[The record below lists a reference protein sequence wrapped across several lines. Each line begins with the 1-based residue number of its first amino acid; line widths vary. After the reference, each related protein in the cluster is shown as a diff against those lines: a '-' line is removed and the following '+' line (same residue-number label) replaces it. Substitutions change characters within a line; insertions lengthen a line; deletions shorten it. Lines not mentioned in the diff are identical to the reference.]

1 MTAQPHTVAPAA
13 SVTTGAQSPMP
24 LPTPRGPLSEALLRV
39 LTHDADPAVVQREAT
54 AVLAD
59 PGASWCEHEDV
70 QLSLTCMYELHYR
83 GLDGVDDDWEWQPD
97 VLAARAALERAVE
110 AELRERV
117 TAPVPVGTSARAVAD
132 ALFELTSSDDGPSM
146 SRWIARRA
154 SREQIEEMV
163 VHRSLYQLKEA
174 DPHTWSVPRLGGA
187 PKVALME
194 IQSDEYGAGDPERQ
208 HAALFA
214 QAMRGLGLDDTYGRY
229 VDHVPAITLAHPN
242 VMSMMGLHR
251 RLRGAIVGH
260 LAAFEMTS
268 SIPNRLY
275 GNGMRRVGLGQDVTE
290 YFDEHVEA
298 DAVHEQ
304 IAGRD
309 MAGRLV
315 EQEPTL
321 GGDVMWGAAVC
332 LALDGWWAQHV
343 LDRWQADGTS
353 LLRPLR

>member
-1 MTAQPHTVAPAA
+1 MTTQLPSPAP
-13 SVTTGAQSPMP
+13 VTTGEQSPMP
-24 LPTPRGPLSEALLRV
+24 VPTPRGPLSDTLLRV
-39 LTHDADPAVVQREAT
+39 LTWT
-54 AVLAD
+54 AD
-59 PGASWCEHEDV
+59 PGSLHASVADVVAAPSGSWLEHDDV
-70 QLSLTCMYELHYR
+70 QLALTCMYELHYR
-83 GLDGVDDDWEWQPD
+83 GLAGVDDDWEWQPD
-97 VLAARAALERAVE
+97 VLGARAALEQLVE

-117 TAPVPVGTSARAVAD
+117 AVPDLPEGSSAQQVAAALFALTSAD
-132 ALFELTSSDDGPSM
+132 GGPSM

-154 SREQIEEMV
+154 DRSQLEELL
-163 VHRSLYQLKEA
+163 VHRSVYQLKEA

-214 QAMRGLGLDDTYGRY
+214 TAMRGLGLDDTYGRY

-242 VMSMMGLHR
+242 AMSMFGLHR

-268 SIPNRLY
+268 SVPNRLY
-275 GNGMRRVGLGQDVTE
+275 GNGMRRLGLGPDVTE

-309 MAGRLV
+309 LAGRLV
-315 EQEPTL
+315 EQDPVL
-321 GGDVMWGAAVC
+321 AADVMWGAAAC

-343 LDRWQADGTS
+343 LDRWEAGETS
-353 LLRPLR
+353 LREPLR

>member
-1 MTAQPHTVAPAA
+1 MTTQLPSPAPLMARP
-13 SVTTGAQSPMP
+13 QSPMP
-24 LPTPRGPLSEALLRV
+24 LPTPRGPLSDALLRV
-39 LTHDADPAVVQREAT
+39 LTGAADPAVLHDEVAD
-54 AVLAD
+54 VLAA
-59 PGASWCEHEDV
+59 PTGSWLEHDDV
-70 QLSLTCMYELHYR
+70 QLALTCMYELHYR

-117 TAPVPVGTSARAVAD
+117 TVDVPVDTSAAAVART
-132 ALFELTSSDDGPSM
+132 LFTLTSSDDGPSM

-154 SREQIEEMV
+154 QREQLEEFV
-163 VHRSLYQLKEA
+163 VHRSVYQLKEA

-194 IQSDEYGAGDPERQ
+194 IQSDEYGAGDPERA

-214 QAMRGLGLDDTYGRY
+214 QAMRGLDLDDTYGRY

-242 VMSMMGLHR
+242 VMSMFGLHR

-268 SIPNRLY
+268 SVPNRLY
-275 GNGMRRVGLGQDVTE
+275 GNGMRRLGLGQDVTE

-321 GGDVMWGAAVC
+321 GGDVVWGAAVC
-332 LALDGWWAQHV
+332 LALDGMWARYV
-343 LDRWQADGTS
+343 LDRWEAGEPS
-353 LLRPLR
+353 LRQPVR

>member
-1 MTAQPHTVAPAA
+1 MTTQLPPRAFVVARP
-13 SVTTGAQSPMP
+13 QSPMP
-24 LPTPRGPLSEALLRV
+24 LPTPRGPVSDELLR
-39 LTHDADPAVVQREAT
+39 LLGRRSSDATDLHAAVGRT
-54 AVLAD
+54 LAA
-59 PGASWCEHEDV
+59 PSGSWLEDDDV
-70 QLSLTCMYELHYR
+70 QVALTCMYELHYR

-97 VLAARAALERAVE
+97 VLTARAALERVVE

-117 TAPVPVGTSARAVAD
+117 PVTVPQGTSAAGVAATLFALTGADD
-132 ALFELTSSDDGPSM
+132 APSVA
-146 SRWIARRA
+146 RWVARRA
-154 SREQIEEMV
+154 RREHVEELV
-163 VHRSLYQLKEA
+163 VHRSVYQLKEA
-174 DPHTWSVPRLGGA
+174 DPHTWAVPRLGGA

-214 QAMRGLGLDDTYGRY
+214 AAMRGLGLDDTYGRY

-242 VMSMMGLHR
+242 VMSMLGLHR

-268 SIPNRLY
+268 SVPNRLY
-275 GNGMRRVGLGQDVTE
+275 GNGMRRLGLGPDVTG

-309 MAGRLV
+309 LAGRLV
-315 EQEPTL
+315 EQDPTL
-321 GGDVMWGAAVC
+321 GADVVWGAAVC
-332 LALDGWWAQHV
+332 LALDGWWARHV
-343 LDRWQADGTS
+343 LARWDADETS
-353 LLRPLR
+353 LRQPPR

>member
-1 MTAQPHTVAPAA
+1 MTTQLPSPAPVATRPQA
-13 SVTTGAQSPMP
+13 PMP
-24 LPTPRGPLSEALLRV
+24 LPAPRGPLSDALLRV
-39 LTHDADPAVVQREAT
+39 LTHAADSAALHPAVAG
-54 AVLAD
+54 ALAS
-59 PGASWCEHEDV
+59 PEASWCEDDDV
-70 QLSLTCMYELHYR
+70 QVALTCMYELHYR

-110 AELRERV
+110 EELRTRV
-117 TAPVPVGTSARAVAD
+117 TVPVPVDTSAAAVA
-132 ALFELTSSDDGPSM
+132 ATLFELTSSDDGPSM

-154 SREQIEEMV
+154 QREHLEELL
-163 VHRSLYQLKEA
+163 VHRSVYQLKEA
-174 DPHTWSVPRLGGA
+174 DPHTWAVPRLGGA

-214 QAMRGLGLDDTYGRY
+214 GAMRGLGLDDTYGRY
-229 VDHVPAITLAHPN
+229 VDQVPAITLAHPN
-242 VMSMMGLHR
+242 VMSMLGLHR

-268 SIPNRLY
+268 SVPNRLY

-309 MAGRLV
+309 LAGRLV

-321 GGDVMWGAAVC
+321 GGDVVWGAAVC

-343 LDRWQADGTS
+343 LDRWAAGESS
-353 LLRPLR
+353 LRVGLP

>member
-1 MTAQPHTVAPAA
+1 MTTQLPSAAPLTAG
-13 SVTTGAQSPMP
+13 SQSPMP
-24 LPTPRGPLSEALLRV
+24 LPTPRGPVSDTLLRV
-39 LTHDADPAVVQREAT
+39 LAGTTEPAALHEEVAG
-54 AVLAD
+54 VLAA
-59 PGASWCEHEDV
+59 PTGSWLEHDDV
-70 QLSLTCMYELHYR
+70 QLTLTCMYELHYR

-97 VLAARAALERAVE
+97 VLAARAELERAVE

-117 TAPVPVGTSARAVAD
+117 RVDVPVDTSAGAVAQTLF
-132 ALFELTSSDDGPSM
+132 ALTAADDGPSM

-154 SREQIEEMV
+154 SREQIEEFV
-163 VHRSLYQLKEA
+163 AHRSVYQLKEA
-174 DPHTWSVPRLGGA
+174 DPHTWSAPRLGGA

-242 VMSMMGLHR
+242 VMSMLGLHR

-275 GNGMRRVGLGQDVTE
+275 GNGMRRVGLGEDVTE

-309 MAGRLV
+309 LAGRLV

-321 GGDVMWGAAVC
+321 GGDVVWGAAVC
-332 LALDGWWAQHV
+332 LALDAWWAQHV
-343 LDRWQADGTS
+343 LDRWEAGETS
-353 LLRPLR
+353 LLRPL

>member
-1 MTAQPHTVAPAA
+1 MTVQLSSPPPVVAGP
-13 SVTTGAQSPMP
+13 QSPMP
-24 LPTPRGPLSEALLRV
+24 LPAPRGPVGAALLDL
-39 LTHDADPAVVQREAT
+39 LTHRSSDPAALHDAVAAT
-54 AVLAD
+54 LAA
-59 PGASWCEHEDV
+59 PAGSWLEHDDV
-70 QLSLTCMYELHYR
+70 QLALTCMYELHYR

-117 TAPVPVGTSARAVAD
+117 TVPVLVDTSAAAVAA
-132 ALFELTSSDDGPSM
+132 ALFALTSSDEGPSM

-154 SREQIEEMV
+154 RRTHLEELLA
-163 VHRSLYQLKEA
+163 HRSVYQLKEA
-174 DPHTWSVPRLGGA
+174 DPHTWAVPRLGGA

-214 QAMRGLGLDDTYGRY
+214 QAMRGLDLDDTYGRY

-242 VMSMMGLHR
+242 VMSMFGLHR

-268 SIPNRLY
+268 SVPNRLY
-275 GNGMRRVGLGQDVTE
+275 GNGMRRVGLGLDVTD

-309 MAGRLV
+309 LAGRLV
-315 EQEPTL
+315 EQDPTL
-321 GGDVMWGAAVC
+321 GADVMWGAAAC

-343 LDRWQADGTS
+343 LDCWESGGTS
-353 LLRPLR
+353 LRQPLR

>member
-1 MTAQPHTVAPAA
+1 MTTQLPSAAPLTAG
-13 SVTTGAQSPMP
+13 SQSPMP
-24 LPTPRGPLSEALLRV
+24 LPTPRGPVSDTLLRV
-39 LTHDADPAVVQREAT
+39 LAGTTEPAALHEEVAG
-54 AVLAD
+54 VLAA
-59 PGASWCEHEDV
+59 PTGSWLEHDDV
-70 QLSLTCMYELHYR
+70 QLTLTCMYELHYR

-97 VLAARAALERAVE
+97 VLAARAELERAVE

-117 TAPVPVGTSARAVAD
+117 RVDVPVDTSAGAVAQTLF
-132 ALFELTSSDDGPSM
+132 ALTAADDGPSM

-154 SREQIEEMV
+154 SREQIEEFV
-163 VHRSLYQLKEA
+163 AHRSVYQLKEA
-174 DPHTWSVPRLGGA
+174 DPHTWSAPRLGGA
-187 PKVALME
+187 PQVALME

-242 VMSMMGLHR
+242 VMSMLGLHR

-275 GNGMRRVGLGQDVTE
+275 GNGMRRVGLGEDVTE

-309 MAGRLV
+309 LAGRLV

-321 GGDVMWGAAVC
+321 GGDVVWGAAVC
-332 LALDGWWAQHV
+332 LALDAWWAQHV
-343 LDRWQADGTS
+343 LDRWEAGETS
-353 LLRPLR
+353 LLRPL

>member
-1 MTAQPHTVAPAA
+1 MTTQLPDPAPAPTA
-13 SVTTGAQSPMP
+13 AGPQSPMP
-24 LPTPRGPLSEALLRV
+24 LPTPRGPLSDALLQV
-39 LTHDADPAVVQREAT
+39 LDGTADPAALADETA
-54 AVLAD
+54 AVLAA
-59 PGASWCEHEDV
+59 PTGSWLEDEDV

-110 AELRERV
+110 VELRSRV
-117 TAPVPVGTSARAVAD
+117 TVAVPQETSAQAVAK
-132 ALFELTSSDDGPSM
+132 ALFDLTSSDDGPSM

-154 SREQIEEMV
+154 EREHLEELL
-163 VHRSLYQLKEA
+163 VHRSVYQLKEA
-174 DPHTWSVPRLGGA
+174 DPHTWAVPRLGGA

-214 QAMRGLGLDDTYGRY
+214 TAMRGLGLDDTYGRY

-242 VMSMMGLHR
+242 VMSMFGLHR

-275 GNGMRRVGLGQDVTE
+275 GNGMRRIGLGSDVTE

-309 MAGRLV
+309 LAGRLV

-321 GGDVMWGAAVC
+321 GADVMWGAAAC

-343 LDRWQADGTS
+343 LDRWEAGGTS
-353 LLRPLR
+353 LRQPLA

>member
-1 MTAQPHTVAPAA
+1 MTTQLPSAAPLTA
-13 SVTTGAQSPMP
+13 GPQSPMP
-24 LPTPRGPLSEALLRV
+24 LPTPRGPVSDTLLRV
-39 LTHDADPAVVQREAT
+39 LAGTTEPAALHEEVAG
-54 AVLAD
+54 VLAA
-59 PGASWCEHEDV
+59 PTGSWLEHDDV
-70 QLSLTCMYELHYR
+70 QLTLTCMYELHYR

-97 VLAARAALERAVE
+97 VLAARAELERAVE

-117 TAPVPVGTSARAVAD
+117 RVDVPVDTSAGAVAQTLF
-132 ALFELTSSDDGPSM
+132 ALAAADDGPSM

-154 SREQIEEMV
+154 QRRHLEELL

-242 VMSMMGLHR
+242 VMSMLGLHR

-275 GNGMRRVGLGQDVTE
+275 GNGMRRVGLGEDVTE

-315 EQEPTL
+315 EQDPRL

-343 LDRWQADGTS
+343 LERWEAGEPS
-353 LLRPLR
+353 LREPLR